1 MKHNYLINIVWSEE
15 DKCYL
20 VELPEFANTLQ
31 RYFTHGDTYAEAIAN
46 AAEVLNLLI
55 EDYEAT
61 GKPLPSPQVLQTV
74 QCFIN

>member
-31 RYFTHGDTYAEAIAN
+31 RYFTHGDTYAE
-46 AAEVLNLLI
+46 EVLELLI
-55 EDYEAT
+55 EDYKAS
-61 GKPLPSPQVLQTV
+61 GKPLPSPQILQLV
-74 QCFIN
+74 

>member
-1 MKHNYLINIVWSEE
+1 MNYKYRIDIVWSDE

-20 VELPEFANTLQ
+20 VELPEFVNALQ

-46 AAEVLNLLI
+46 AAEVLKLLI

-61 GKPLPSPQVLQTV
+61 GKPLPSPSI
-74 QCFIN
+74 FINSPMLY